1 MEIAHNSDKHTF
13 EIRDEEGTLAGHA
26 DYRPLEEGSVDFD
39 HTVIDPAFRGQG
51 LSTPLIQ
58 AALDEARAQGW
69 HIKASCSAVA
79 HFINKHPD
87 YEDLLES

>member
-1 MEIAHNSDKHTF
+1 MEIEHNSAKHTF

-26 DYRPLEEGSVDFD
+26 DYRPLGQDSVDFD

-69 HIKASCSAVA
+69 QVKASCSAVA
-79 HFINKHPD
+79 HFIDKNPE
-87 YEDLLES
+87 YRELLG